1 MPDTLNNAIP
11 PVSGVTGTTVPRLK
25 LAQLPTPLQPLDR
38 LSSQLGGPRIWVKR
52 DDLTGS
58 VLSGNKVRKLEF
70 NLAQAMGE
78 GCDTIISCG
87 GIQSNHCRATALLCA
102 QLGLKCHLVLRG
114 SEPDVADGN
123 LLLDRLAGAEI
134 SFYAAAKYQREL
146 ENILHSLQAQY
157 HQQARKAFIIPTGA
171 SDAIGVWGYVEACA
185 ELKQDFAEKG
195 ISPRHIVCATGSGGT
210 QAGLSAGVLRHG
222 IDAQVWGV
230 NVCDDEAWFLN
241 KVNCDLSDWEQRYR
255 TGINLDSISVKVID
269 GYVGAG
275 YAQAGPEIFNC
286 MADLARLEGVVLDP
300 VYTGKAFYGMLDQYK
315 KGLFGDVGDIVFVHT
330 GGVFGVFPQ
339 REQFNF

>member
-171 SDAIGVWGYVEACA
+171 YDAIGV
-185 ELKQDFAEKG
+185 
-195 ISPRHIVCATGSGGT
+195 T

-222 IDAQVWGV
+222 VDAQVWGV

-241 KVNCDLSDWEQRYR
+241 KVNCDLSDWEQRYQ

-300 VYTGKAFYGMLDQYK
+300 VYTGKAFFGMLDQYK
-315 KGLFGDVGDIVFVHT
+315 KGLFGDAGDIVFVHT

>member
-1 MPDTLNNAIP
+1 M
-11 PVSGVTGTTVPRLK
+11 
-25 LAQLPTPLQPLDR
+25 
-38 LSSQLGGPRIWVKR
+38 
-52 DDLTGS
+52 
-58 VLSGNKVRKLEF
+58 
-70 NLAQAMGE
+70 
-78 GCDTIISCG
+78 
-87 GIQSNHCRATALLCA
+87 
-102 QLGLKCHLVLRG
+102 
-114 SEPDVADGN
+114 
-123 LLLDRLAGAEI
+123 
-134 SFYAAAKYQREL
+134 
-146 ENILHSLQAQY
+146 
-157 HQQARKAFIIPTGA
+157 
-171 SDAIGVWGYVEACA
+171 
-185 ELKQDFAEKG
+185 
-195 ISPRHIVCATGSGGT
+195 
-210 QAGLSAGVLRHG
+210 
-222 IDAQVWGV
+222 